1 MKTLRSSSEGLK
13 KINET
18 IKQIQAEKGWA
29 LDNENWLDEAS
40 KFLPMVK
47 NGKKEVPGTVSIGTW
62 KRFRGNTGVS
72 PKYFQAF
79 CQVLELN
86 WKEIVDNIQPLSSD
100 LKNAPTVSL
109 DLKNAPTTSH
119 FFGRTQELEELNK
132 SILQE
137 KCKLILLLGR
147 GGIGKTSLS
156 IQLRNKVLNN
166 FEYIILR
173 SLEASPK
180 IENILEDSIK
190 FFSNQQETI
199 LPETLDEKITILIN
213 YFASSRCLLILDNA
227 ESILEIGNK
236 TGKYREGYQGYGN
249 LVRRI
254 AESSHKSF
262 LLITSREKPQAIDL
276 IAKKTKTIKILELEG
291 LNLENSQKIF
301 TEYGEFEGSEDE
313 WKLIIEHYGGNPSAL
328 EIVAAG
334 IQEGLGGNLSKF
346 VEDYLKLGQLKFE
359 EINDL
364 YERQFNRLCTSE
376 QEIMYWLAINY
387 EPASDTELK
396 EDIISWQTKQELL
409 QSLISLKRRSLIK
422 TTELGYTVLP
432 VIREYIIA
440 RLIDE
445 VCQEIKTAQIELFND
460 YCLSKATAKDYIR
473 ETQIRLIIQPLLERL
488 IQELGGKINVENKL
502 QQIISNCQNKSPL
515 APGYLGGNLLN
526 ILSQL
531 NTDLTNY
538 DFSYLTICQAYL
550 QGVELHEVNFTNSNL
565 SKSIFSEPLGSILCV
580 AFSYD
585 GKLWATGD
593 ADRNIYIWRVADGQF
608 ITNCLGHTNWVR
620 SLVFHP
626 QKPILVS
633 SSNDSTIK
641 LWNIDTGECLAT
653 LEGHTGHI
661 WSIALSPDG
670 NTLASASNDGTVRLW
685 DINSHQCLHVLPEHR
700 YWVIAVAF
708 NPQGTILASASV
720 DQTVKLWDVQNGE
733 RLTTWKQDNHPVR
746 SIAFS
751 PDGKT
756 LATGGDDK
764 IVRLLDIHT
773 GDCLKTFSGHNGR
786 VWSVV
791 FSPDNQTLASG
802 STDQTVKLWDI
813 ETGKL
818 LLTLPEK
825 NRRVR
830 AITFSSDGKTLIS
843 GSDDQSVRLWD
854 IPKGEPL
861 KTINGYTQRVWS
873 VAFSPDG
880 QTLVSGSDDCTIRLW
895 NIETGNS
902 RILGRHTKRVQSVAF
917 HPQGTKIASG
927 GNDGQIRLWDIAT
940 GKCSI
945 LPERHGDWIWLV
957 AFYEQGKKLISVGDD
972 RCIKLWDM
980 NTNSCLQ
987 TFKDYPNWLW
997 SVAVSP
1003 DSQNLAI
1010 ASDGKLLQTWNIET
1024 GRLTDIGEHQDKLR
1038 QVAWSSN
1045 GKIIASASDD
1055 LTVKLWNVSTGECLH
1070 TLTEYTEQ
1078 IRTIEFSPNSN
1089 LIAGGGDDR
1098 TIKLWDVDS
1107 GKLWQTLTGHE
1118 NTIRSVAFSGDG
1130 SMLASGS
1137 EDQTIKLWN
1146 TQTGSCI
1153 KTLKAKRLYEG
1164 MNITGATGLTEGQ
1177 KETLLTLGAT
1187 MIK

>member
-1 MKTLRSSSEGLK
+1 M
-13 KINET
+13 
-18 IKQIQAEKGWA
+18 
-29 LDNENWLDEAS
+29 
-40 KFLPMVK
+40 
-47 NGKKEVPGTVSIGTW
+47 
-62 KRFRGNTGVS
+62 
-72 PKYFQAF
+72 
-79 CQVLELN
+79 
-86 WKEIVDNIQPLSSD
+86 QPASSD
-100 LKNAPTVSL
+100 LK
-109 DLKNAPTTSH
+109 KAPTTSH
-119 FFGRTQELEELNK
+119 FFGRTEELEELNK

-137 KCKLILLLGR
+137 KCNLILLLGR

-156 IQLRNKVLNN
+156 IQLRNKVQNN
-166 FEYIILR
+166 FEYIIWR
-173 SLEASPK
+173 SLEASPTV
-180 IENILEDSIK
+180 ENILEDSIK

-199 LPETLDEKITILIN
+199 LPETLDEKITRLIH
-213 YFASSRCLLILDNA
+213 YFSSSRCLLILDNA
-227 ESILEIGNK
+227 ESILQSGNQ

-249 LVRRI
+249 LLKRI
-254 AESSHKSF
+254 AESSHKSC
-262 LLITSREKPQAIDL
+262 LLITSREKPQAMDL

-301 TEYGEFEGSEDE
+301 TETEHGEFSGSEDE
-313 WKLIIEHYGGNPSAL
+313 WKLVIEHYAGNPSAL
-328 EIVAAG
+328 EVVAAS
-334 IQEGLGGNLSKF
+334 IQEVLGGNVSKF

-359 EINDL
+359 QINDL
-364 YERQFNRLCTSE
+364 YERQFNRLSTSE

-409 QSLISLKRRSLIK
+409 QSLSSLKRRSLIK
-422 TTELGYTVLP
+422 TTELGYIVIP
-432 VIREYIIA
+432 VIREYLIA

-445 VCQEIKTAQIELFND
+445 ICEEIKTAQIQLFNN
-460 YCLSKATAKDYIR
+460 YCLCKATAKDYIR

-488 IQELGGKINVENKL
+488 LQELGGKINLANQL
-502 QQIISNCQNKSPL
+502 QQIISNCQQKSPQ
-515 APGYLGGNLLN
+515 APGYLGGNILN

-550 QGVELHEVNFTNSNL
+550 QGVELHQINFANSNF

-626 QKPILVS
+626 QKPILIS
-633 SSNDSTIK
+633 SSNDFTVK
-641 LWNIDTGECLAT
+641 LWNIETGECLAT
-653 LEGHTGHI
+653 LAGHTGQV
-661 WSIALSPDG
+661 WSVALSPDG

-685 DINSHQCLHVLPEHR
+685 DINSHQCLHVLQEHIF
-700 YWVIAVAF
+700 WVVEVAF
-708 NPQGTILASASV
+708 NAQGTKIASGSA
-720 DQTVKLWDVQNGE
+720 DQTVKLWDVQTGKCINSW
-733 RLTTWKQDNHPVR
+733 RQPNHVVR
-746 SIAFS
+746 AIAFS
-751 PDGKT
+751 PDGET
-756 LATGGDDK
+756 LATGSDDNF
-764 IVRLLDIHT
+764 VRLLDIHS
-773 GDCLKTFSGHNGR
+773 GKCIKTFPGHNGR

-813 ETGKL
+813 ETGEL

-895 NIETGNS
+895 NIETGDS
-902 RILGRHTKRVQSVAF
+902 KTLGRHTKRVQSVAF

-940 GKCSI
+940 GKCSV

-957 AFYEQGKKLISVGDD
+957 AFYEEGKKLISVGDD

-997 SVAVSP
+997 SVAMSP
-1003 DSQNLAI
+1003 DNQNLAI
-1010 ASDGKLLQTWNIET
+1010 ASDSKLLQTWNIET
-1024 GRLTDIGEHQDKLR
+1024 GELTDIGEHQDKLR

-1055 LTVKLWNVSTGECLH
+1055 LTVKLWNATTGECLH
-1070 TLTEYTEQ
+1070 TFAEYTNQ
-1078 IRTIEFSPNSN
+1078 IRALEFSPDSN
-1089 LIAGGGDDR
+1089 LIVAGGDDH
-1098 TIKLWDVDS
+1098 TIKLWDVES
-1107 GKLWQTLTGHE
+1107 GQLWQTLTGHE
-1118 NTIRSVAFSGDG
+1118 NTIRSVAFSHDG
-1130 SMLASGS
+1130 AMVASGS

-1153 KTLKAKRLYEG
+1153 KTLKAKRFYEG
-1164 MNITGATGLTEGQ
+1164 MNITDATGLTEGQ

-1187 MIK
+1187 VI

>member
-1 MKTLRSSSEGLK
+1 MKTLKASSEGLK
-13 KINET
+13 KIKEAIEQ
-18 IKQIQAEKGWA
+18 IKIEKA
-29 LDNENWLDEAS
+29 LTLDNEYWLDEAS

-47 NGKKEVPGTVSIGTW
+47 NGKKEVPDTVSIGTW
-62 KRFRGNTGVS
+62 KRFRINTGVS

-79 CQVLELN
+79 CQVLGLN
-86 WKEIVDNIQPLSSD
+86 WEEIVDNIQP
-100 LKNAPTVSL
+100 VYL
-109 DLKNAPTTSH
+109 DLKNAPTASQLY
-119 FFGRTQELEELNK
+119 GRTQELEALKK

-137 KCKLILLLGR
+137 KCNLILLLGQ

-156 IQLRNKVLNN
+156 IKLIKEIQNN
-166 FEYIILR
+166 FDYIIWR
-173 SLEASPK
+173 SLEASP
-180 IENILEDSIK
+180 ILENILEDSIK
-190 FFSNQQETI
+190 FFSNQQETT
-199 LPETLDEKITILIN
+199 LPETLEEKITRLIS

-227 ESILEIGNK
+227 ESILQSGNQ

-254 AESSHKSF
+254 AESSHQSC

-276 IAKKTKTIKILELEG
+276 ILKKTKTVNILELEG

-301 TEYGEFEGSEDE
+301 TEYGEFSGSEDE
-313 WKLIIEHYGGNPSAL
+313 WKLVIEHYAGNPDAL
-328 EIVAAG
+328 EVVAAN
-334 IQEGLGGNLSKF
+334 IQEVLGGDLSKF
-346 VEDYLKLGQLKFE
+346 VENYLKLGQLKFE

-376 QEIMYWLAINY
+376 REIIYWLAINY

-396 EDIISWQTKQELL
+396 EDIISWQTQQELL

-422 TTELGYTVLP
+422 TTELGYTVIP

-445 VCQEIKTAQIELFND
+445 VCQEIKTAQIQLFNN

-488 IQELGGKINVENKL
+488 VQELGGKINVENKL

-957 AFYEQGKKLISVGDD
+957 AFYEEGKKLISVGDD

-997 SVAVSP
+997 SVAMSP

-1055 LTVKLWNVSTGECLH
+1055 LTVKLWNATTGECLH
-1070 TLTEYTEQ
+1070 TLAEYTKQ
-1078 IRTIEFSPNSN
+1078 IRATEFSPDSN
-1089 LIAGGGDDR
+1089 LIVAGGDDC
-1098 TIKLWDVDS
+1098 TIKLWDVFS
-1107 GKLWQTLTGHE
+1107 GRLWQTLTGHE
-1118 NTIRSVAFSGDG
+1118 NSIRSVAFSSDG
-1130 SMLASGS
+1130 AMLASGS

-1153 KTLKAKRLYEG
+1153 KTLKAKRLYER

>member
-1 MKTLRSSSEGLK
+1 MKTLKASSEGLK
-13 KINET
+13 KIKEA
-18 IKQIQAEKGWA
+18 IKQIQKEKGWA
-29 LDNENWLDEAS
+29 LDNDNWLDEAS

-47 NGKKEVPGTVSIGTW
+47 IGRQEVPDTVSIGTW
-62 KRFRGNTGVS
+62 KRFRSGHNIK
-72 PKYFQAF
+72 PINFQAF
-79 CQVLELN
+79 CQVLGLN
-86 WKEIVDNIQPLSSD
+86 WEEIVDNTQPTSWD
-100 LKNAPTVSL
+100 FKNAPTI
-109 DLKNAPTTSH
+109 PY
-119 FFGRTQELEELNK
+119 FYGRTQELDTLK
-132 SILQE
+132 KWILQKN
-137 KCKLILLLGR
+137 KCNLILLLGR

-156 IQLRNKVLNN
+156 IRLITEIQNN
-166 FEYIILR
+166 FNYIIWQ
-173 SLEASPK
+173 SLEESPT

-190 FFSNQQETI
+190 FFSDQKETA
-199 LPETLDEKITILIN
+199 LPETLDEKITRLIH
-213 YFASSRCLLILDNA
+213 YFSSSRCLLILDNA

-254 AESSHKSF
+254 AESSHQSC
-262 LLITSREKPQAIDL
+262 LLITSREKPQAIDI
-276 IAKKTKTIKILELEG
+276 IAKKIKTIEILELEA
-291 LNLENSQKIF
+291 LSLENSQKIF
-301 TEYGEFEGSEDE
+301 TEYGKFSGSEDE
-313 WKLIIEHYGGNPSAL
+313 WKLVIEHYAGNPSAL
-328 EIVAAG
+328 EVVAG
-334 IQEGLGGNLSKF
+334 NIQEVLGGDLSKF
-346 VEDYLKLGQLKFE
+346 VENHLKSGQPKFE
-359 EINDL
+359 EINKL
-364 YERQFNRLCTSE
+364 YEDQFNRLSTSE
-376 QEIMYWLAINY
+376 QEIMYWLSINY

-409 QSLISLKRRSLIK
+409 QSLRSLKRRSLIK
-422 TTELGYTVLP
+422 TTELGYTILP

-440 RLIDE
+440 QLIDE
-445 VCQEIKTAQIELFND
+445 VCQEIQTVQIQLFNR
-460 YCLSKATAKDYIR
+460 YCLCKATAKDYIR
-473 ETQIRLIIQPLLERL
+473 ETQVRLIIQPLLERL
-488 IQELGGKINVENKL
+488 IQELGGKINLENQL
-502 QQIISNCQNKSPL
+502 QQIISNCQQKSPQ
-515 APGYLGGNLLN
+515 APGYLGGNIIN

-550 QGVELHEVNFTNSNL
+550 QGVEMHEVNFTNSNL
-565 SKSIFSEPLGSILCV
+565 SKSIFSQPLGSILCV

-585 GKLWATGD
+585 GKLWAAGD
-593 ADRNIYIWRVADGQF
+593 ADKNIYIWQVADGQF

-626 QKPILVS
+626 QKPILIS

-661 WSIALSPDG
+661 WSIALSPDD

-764 IVRLLDIHT
+764 IVRLLDIQT

-791 FSPDNQTLASG
+791 LSPDNQTLASG
-802 STDQTVKLWDI
+802 STDQTLKLWDL
-813 ETGKL
+813 ETEEL

-830 AITFSSDGKTLIS
+830 AITFSSDGKTLIT

-880 QTLVSGSDDCTIRLW
+880 KTLVSGSDDCTIRLW

-902 RILGRHTKRVQSVAF
+902 KILGRHTKRVQSVAF
-917 HPQGTKIASG
+917 HPQGTKIASA

-945 LPERHGDWIWLV
+945 LSERHGDWIWLV
-957 AFYEQGKKLISVGDD
+957 AFYGEGTKLMSASHDA
-972 RCIKLWDM
+972 RIKLWDM
-980 NTNSCLQ
+980 KTNSCLQ
-987 TFKDYPNWLW
+987 TLKDYPHWMW
-997 SVAVSP
+997 WVAVSP
-1003 DSQNLAI
+1003 DNQNLAI
-1010 ASDGKLLQTWNIET
+1010 ASDGKLLQTWNMET
-1024 GRLTDIGEHQDKLR
+1024 GKLTYIGEHQNMLR
-1038 QVAWSSN
+1038 RVAWSPN

-1055 LTVKLWNVSTGECLH
+1055 LTVKLWNATTGECLH
-1070 TLTEYTEQ
+1070 TLAEYTKQ
-1078 IRTIEFSPNSN
+1078 IRATEFSPDSN
-1089 LIAGGGDDR
+1089 LIVAGGDDC
-1098 TIKLWDVDS
+1098 TIKLWDVSS
-1107 GKLWQTLTGHE
+1107 GRLWQTLTGHE
-1118 NTIRSVAFSGDG
+1118 NSIRSVAFSGDG

-1137 EDQTIKLWN
+1137 EDETIKLWN
-1146 TQTGSCI
+1146 IQTGSCI
-1153 KTLKAKRLYEG
+1153 KTLKAKRLYER
-1164 MNITGATGLTEGQ
+1164 MNITGVTGLTEGQ
-1177 KETLLTLGAT
+1177 KETLLTLGALT
-1187 MIK
+1187 